1 MNNFCWTA
9 QCDDEEGGAM
19 KHETIV
25 DNNEAELCNSIKL
38 DKNTLQYDLLPW
50 TLNNNNNNSMQLLLI
65 VLDCDPG
72 YL

>member
-38 DKNTLQYDLLPW
+38 DKNTLQYSPALDIEQQRQQQHA
-50 TLNNNNNNSMQLLLI
+50 TL
-65 VLDCDPG
+65 VDCS
-72 YL
+72 

>member
-50 TLNNNNNNSMQLLLI
+50 T
-65 VLDCDPG
+65 
-72 YL
+72 

>member
-50 TLNNNNNNSMQLLLI
+50 TLNIEQQQQQQHATF
-65 VLDCDPG
+65 VDCS
-72 YL
+72 

>member
-1 MNNFCWTA
+1 
-9 QCDDEEGGAM
+9 M

-50 TLNNNNNNSMQLLLI
+50 TLNIEQQQQQQHATF
-65 VLDCDPG
+65 VDCS
-72 YL
+72 